1 MNEFATPL
9 QGFEELKD
17 PLPKFKVGDRIG
29 LMLDCR
35 ELGRPC
41 LRFFVNGAHM
51 QCTPLPHLF
60 AQQEGQ
66 VSLKLPMAI
75 Y

>member
-1 MNEFATPL
+1 MV
-9 QGFEELKD
+9 
-17 PLPKFKVGDRIG
+17 PLPKYKVGVRIG

-51 QCTPLPHLF
+51 QCTPLPHLLTK
-60 AQQEGQ
+60 QEGQ
-66 VSLKLPMAI
+66 VRLNH
-75 Y
+75 